1 LGGGVVVKTQG
12 LNGKWLGI
20 LLVVDNEKQQDA
32 DTQRHTKPIKDRERV
47 VSLRLA
53 EKARD
58 MQS

>member
-1 LGGGVVVKTQG
+1 MKTQG

-53 EKARD
+53 EKAQD